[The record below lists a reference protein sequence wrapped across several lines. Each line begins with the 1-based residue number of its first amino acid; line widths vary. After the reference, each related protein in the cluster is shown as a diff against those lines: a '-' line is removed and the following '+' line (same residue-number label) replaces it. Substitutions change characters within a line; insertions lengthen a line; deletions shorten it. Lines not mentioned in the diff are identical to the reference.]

1 LGRKGAG
8 AAGEVTS
15 CISVAALTK
24 EVAQGY
30 NDHLKLDEG
39 VKHLD
44 M

>member
-1 LGRKGAG
+1 LGNEEAG

-15 CISVAALTK
+15 FIPEAALTK
-24 EVAQGY
+24 EVAQGC
-30 NDHLKLDEG
+30 NDHLKLNEG